1 MHSHRP
7 RAAGAWFATLSA
19 SVLVAAPAIA
29 SPGGSGHHSPHTTKL
44 NVLAINDFHGHID
57 DNGAALACLVKQ
69 RRDALGK
76 NTTLV
81 SSGDNIGAS
90 PFTSASAQDVPTMK
104 YLRTIGVSVSTVG
117 NHEFDK
123 GYADIIGRVTKTE
136 KFPSL
141 GANVYHRGTQR
152 PALREYTIQK
162 INGVRV
168 AFVGAVTKD
177 TPNIV
182 MPDGIKDVTFG
193 DPVEAVNRVAA
204 RLKDGKGSN
213 GEADVVI
220 ASYHAGAG
228 VSAPATYEQALTSN
242 PEFND
247 IATKTS
253 GSVDAILNAH
263 THQSYVYTAPKPG
276 GGTRPI
282 IQGSSYGKM
291 LSEVSLD
298 YDRRTKKVTAATA
311 QNTATKGV
319 DTKACAGDRRFE
331 QATKIIDAAVAEA
344 KTTGGTIVG
353 SATGDLLRN
362 GGESPLANLDAQA
375 WLDQMNAAGRPGAD
389 IGIMNPGGVRI
400 DLPYAPST
408 GEKPGEITYAE
419 AFSVNPFGNT
429 MQVVTLSGAQFKT
442 LLEQQWTGKSSDQV
456 KPMLGLSNNV
466 HYTYDVTKPEGSR
479 VVAITVGGKPIDPNG
494 SYKVTSS
501 SFLIGGGD
509 GYTVLKDGTNKVDT
523 GLVDGAEF
531 VAWLKAHSPVT
542 PDLTKRGEPAA

>member
-1 MHSHRP
+1 MPKRF
-7 RAAGAWFATLSA
+7 AAATSA
-19 SVLVAAPAIA
+19 VVSLTAVGGLVSPAVAAD
-29 SPGGSGHHSPHTTKL
+29 STKKKPHTTTL
-44 NVLAINDFHGHID
+44 NVLAVNDFHGHID
-57 DNGAALACLVKQ
+57 DNGAALACLVEQHRK
-69 RRDALGK
+69 ALGK

-90 PFTSASAQDVPTMK
+90 PFTSASAQDVPTMT
-104 YLRTIGVSVSTVG
+104 YLRTLGVSVSTVG

-123 GYADIIGRVTKTE
+123 GYADIVGRVAKTE
-136 KFPSL
+136 KFPTL
-141 GANVYHRGTQR
+141 GANVYRRGTQR

-182 MPDGIKDVTFG
+182 MLDGIKDVSFG

-204 RLKDGKGSN
+204 KLKDGKRSN
-213 GEADVVI
+213 GEADVVV

-228 VSAPATYEQALTSN
+228 VSAPATYDQALASD

-298 YDRRTKKVTAATA
+298 YDRHKKKVTGATA
-311 QNTATKGV
+311 TNTATKGV
-319 DTKACAGDRRFE
+319 DTAACAGDRRFE
-331 QATKIIDAAVAEA
+331 QAKKIIDAAVADA
-344 KTTGGTIVG
+344 KTTGSTVVG

-362 GGESPLANLDAQA
+362 GAESPLANLDAQV

-389 IGIMNPGGVRI
+389 IGLMNPGGVRI

-429 MQVVTLSGAQFKT
+429 LQVVTLTGAQFKT
-442 LLEQQWTGKSSDQV
+442 LLEQQWTGKSGDQV
-456 KPMLGLSNNV
+456 KPQLGLSNNV
-466 HYTYDVTKPEGSR
+466 HYTYDATKPEGSR
-479 VVAITVGGKPIDPNG
+479 VVSITVGGKPIDPNG
-494 SYKVTSS
+494 NYKVTSG

-509 GYTVLKDGTNKVDT
+509 GYTVLKEGTNKVDT

-542 PDLTKRGEPAA
+542 PDTTKRGEPAA

>member
-1 MHSHRP
+1 MPKRF
-7 RAAGAWFATLSA
+7 AAATSA
-19 SVLVAAPAIA
+19 VVSLTAVGGLVSPAVAAD
-29 SPGGSGHHSPHTTKL
+29 STKKKPHTTTL
-44 NVLAINDFHGHID
+44 NVLAVNDFHGHID
-57 DNGAALACLVKQ
+57 DNGAALACLVEQHRK
-69 RRDALGK
+69 ALGK

-90 PFTSASAQDVPTMK
+90 PFTSASAQDVPTMT
-104 YLRTIGVSVSTVG
+104 YLRTLGVSVSTVG

-123 GYADIIGRVTKTE
+123 GYADIVGRVAKTE
-136 KFPSL
+136 KFPTL
-141 GANVYHRGTQR
+141 GANVYRRGTQR

-182 MPDGIKDVTFG
+182 MPDGIKDVSFG

-204 RLKDGKGSN
+204 KLKDGKRSN
-213 GEADVVI
+213 GEADVVV

-228 VSAPATYEQALTSN
+228 VSAPATYDQALASD

-298 YDRRTKKVTAATA
+298 YDRHKKKVTGATA
-311 QNTATKGV
+311 TNTATKGV
-319 DTKACAGDRRFE
+319 DTAACAGDRRFE
-331 QATKIIDAAVAEA
+331 QAKKIIDAAVADA
-344 KTTGGTIVG
+344 KTTGSTVVG

-362 GGESPLANLDAQA
+362 GAESPLANLDAQV
-375 WLDQMNAAGRPGAD
+375 WLNQMNAAGRPGAD
-389 IGIMNPGGVRI
+389 IGLMNPGGVRI

-429 MQVVTLSGAQFKT
+429 LQVVTLTGAQFKT
-442 LLEQQWTGKSSDQV
+442 LLEQQWTGKSGDQV
-456 KPMLGLSNNV
+456 KPQLGLSNNV
-466 HYTYDVTKPEGSR
+466 HYTYDATKPEGSR
-479 VVAITVGGKPIDPNG
+479 VVSITVGGKPIDPNG
-494 SYKVTSS
+494 NYKVTSG

-509 GYTVLKDGTNKVDT
+509 GYTVLKEGTNKVDT

-542 PDLTKRGEPAA
+542 PDTTKRGEPAA